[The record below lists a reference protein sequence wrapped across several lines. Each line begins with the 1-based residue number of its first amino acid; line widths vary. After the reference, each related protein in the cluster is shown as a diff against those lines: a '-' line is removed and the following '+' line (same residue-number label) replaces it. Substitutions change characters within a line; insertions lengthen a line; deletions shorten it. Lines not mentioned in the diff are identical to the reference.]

1 MAINKT
7 RALSDLAIPPGE
19 MLEEELD
26 VRGIRHEEMATALD
40 LPLEA
45 LNEIFQ
51 GQKPIT
57 LEIAIRLES
66 ALGIGSDF
74 WINLEAD
81 YRATLERV
89 GRRET

>member
-26 VRGIRHEEMATALD
+26 VRGIRHEEMATALG
-40 LPLEA
+40 LHLEA

-51 GQKPIT
+51 GQMPIT
-57 LEIAIRLES
+57 SKIAARLE
-66 ALGIGSDF
+66 AELGISSDF
-74 WINLEAD
+74 WTNLEAD
-81 YRATLERV
+81 YRDTLERIN
-89 GRRET
+89 RRNT